1 MGGKVNGKGLVT
13 PKALVTKGSASLP
26 KPLVSVVEPMPLAN
40 GRQLR
45 IQPGTQTEGDHL
57 QILSPSGD
65 IEVEIVLTVNGPV
78 VRVRGGDLQL
88 SASRSIE
95 LQAEGAVRIQAEEL
109 RVLTSKS
116 VHLNGETIRLN
127 CDDDGN
133 TQSHQLPQA
142 SPLTKP
148 VSNLVG
154 GCSGDNQH
162 H

>member
-13 PKALVTKGSASLP
+13 PKALVTKSSATLA

-133 TQSHQLPQA
+133 PQSHRLPQA

-148 VSNLVG
+148 ASNLVG
-154 GCSGDNQH
+154 GCSGDNH
-162 H
+162 HH